1 LMMMMPP
8 CRTLTRTAIQLLL
21 GCGMQRAEHQ
31 VSSSDIGA
39 CKASEENS

>member
-1 LMMMMPP
+1 
-8 CRTLTRTAIQLLL
+8 LLL

-39 CKASEENS
+39 CKASEENSWRR